1 MTSDKARAVFCAGLE
16 LDFPRFVTVTSV
28 ASGSGGFGEGCGEVC
43 AGEFVVAGGAVG
55 FTAALEV
62 EVADA
67 VGGEV
72 ALTGAE
78 TGAGTAA

>member
-1 MTSDKARAVFCAGLE
+1 MTSVSAKTVFWDGLE
-16 LDFPRFVTVTSV
+16 VDFTRFVTVTSV
-28 ASGSGGFGEGCGEVC
+28 ASGSGCFGEGCGEGG
-43 AGEFVVAGGAVG
+43 AGEFVVAGGAVE

-72 ALTGAE
+72 ALTGVEA
-78 TGAGTAA
+78 GAGAAA